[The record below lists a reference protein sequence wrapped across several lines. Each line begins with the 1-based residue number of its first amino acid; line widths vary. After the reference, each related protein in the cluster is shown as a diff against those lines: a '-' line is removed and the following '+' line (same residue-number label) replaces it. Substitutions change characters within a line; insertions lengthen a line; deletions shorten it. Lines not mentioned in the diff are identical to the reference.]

1 MTPTGITYYPIFT
14 AKNAK
19 NAKKNNKTL
28 AALCVLCGKTKTG
41 EGITLWHILTAKD
54 VKKRQE
60 KTLKIINRGALEKK
74 QAGMMRFRP

>member
-19 NAKKNNKTL
+19 NAKKTF
-28 AALCVLCGKTKTG
+28 AALCGKTKTG